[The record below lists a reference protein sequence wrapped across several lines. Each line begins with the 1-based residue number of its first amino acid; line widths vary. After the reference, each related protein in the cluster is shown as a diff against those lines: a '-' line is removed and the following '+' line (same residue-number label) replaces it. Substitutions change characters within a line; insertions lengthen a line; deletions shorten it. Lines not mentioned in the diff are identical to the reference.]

1 LVNYTVGIAFLSSST
16 ITVKSILQKSLR
28 YAEDFNP
35 MFQKIIE
42 MYMEIICD
50 ELATS
55 THKYIDISF
64 SLPSCSEYVCC
75 LDVKMHTRREA
86 DRKTE

>member
-1 LVNYTVGIAFLSSST
+1 
-16 ITVKSILQKSLR
+16 
-28 YAEDFNP
+28 